1 MDNEELI
8 NGMKLNGFSDHNIEK
23 LLNLKRVASEAGFEL
38 VMYDKIDGQI
48 EITFSII
55 CWNWGRY
62 VWNTAYYSVI
72 DSCLHVNRTVINENP
87 EDNSE
92 KQVQ

>member
-55 CWNWGRY
+55 C
-62 VWNTAYYSVI
+62 
-72 DSCLHVNRTVINENP
+72 
-87 EDNSE
+87 
-92 KQVQ
+92 